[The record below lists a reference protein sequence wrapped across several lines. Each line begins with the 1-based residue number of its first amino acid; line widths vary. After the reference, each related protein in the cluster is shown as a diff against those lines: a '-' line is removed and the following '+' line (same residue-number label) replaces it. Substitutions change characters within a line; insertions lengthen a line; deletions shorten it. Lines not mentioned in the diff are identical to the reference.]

1 MSDRQAA
8 ENQELRE
15 RVEELE
21 EQLSEAIGV
30 GQLSADAAT
39 ERGAENKRLRA
50 TIHNELPML
59 EVESPASFRRIRAA
73 LKEKP

>member
-15 RVEELE
+15 RVKELE
-21 EQLSEAIGV
+21 
-30 GQLSADAAT
+30 SAMRHAMKI
-39 ERGAENKRLRA
+39 EAENKRLRA